1 MQIGLGVLGRSSA
14 DFWAMTMPEFQAAL
28 EGWLEV
34 RRGSGSAAL
43 APTRAELGEPMAS
56 FPD

>member
-1 MQIGLGVLGRSSA
+1 MQIGLGVLGRSTA

-34 RRGSGSAAL
+34 RRGGGSGAL
-43 APTRAELGEPMAS
+43 APTRAELEEMMAR